1 MFKIFFINVSRLFGM
16 LLCKND
22 SVHAYKIIGMD
33 GIMEKPLGYKAFYAG
48 RLKIYWLICSYSFT
62 DEMSTRLFTIA

>member
-1 MFKIFFINVSRLFGM
+1 M

-22 SVHAYKIIGMD
+22 SVHTYKIIGMD
-33 GIMEKPLGYKAFYAG
+33 GIMEKPFDYKAVYAG
-48 RLKIYWLICSYSFT
+48 RLKVYRLICSYSST